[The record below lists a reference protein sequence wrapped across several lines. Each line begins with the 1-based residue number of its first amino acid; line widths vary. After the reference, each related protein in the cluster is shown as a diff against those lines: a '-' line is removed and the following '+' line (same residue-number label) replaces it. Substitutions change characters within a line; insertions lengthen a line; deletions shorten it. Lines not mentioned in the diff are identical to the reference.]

1 MNGFGFVVPK
11 IKQEARAATWVS
23 RKFKYRAPEDT
34 VLIRCFAGGAK
45 DPAVVSLSDE
55 ELVKIARHELKE
67 IMGIA
72 AEPVLARVYK
82 WINAMP
88 QYTIGH
94 EQRVSEIE
102 ALLEAHPGLYLT
114 GSAYRGI
121 GISDSVR
128 NAEITAKK
136 ALPTSSA

>member
-1 MNGFGFVVPK
+1 M
-11 IKQEARAATWVS
+11 
-23 RKFKYRAPEDT
+23 
-34 VLIRCFAGGAK
+34 LIRCFAGGAK

-55 ELVKIARHELKE
+55 ELVRIARHELKE

-121 GISDSVR
+121 GISDRVR

-136 ALPTSSA
+136 ALPTSS